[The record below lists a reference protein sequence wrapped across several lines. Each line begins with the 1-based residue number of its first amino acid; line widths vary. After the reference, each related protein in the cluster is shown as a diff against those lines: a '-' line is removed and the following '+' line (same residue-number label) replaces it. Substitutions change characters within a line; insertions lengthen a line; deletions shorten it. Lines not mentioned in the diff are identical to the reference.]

1 MLRSSRPGPPRRRPP
16 RMAKSSRKIICSNR
30 RARHDYHIEE
40 TLEAGLVL
48 VGSEVKSL
56 RAGKANLK
64 DSYARIQEG
73 EVFLVKAHISPYEQ
87 ANLQNHEP
95 ERQRKL
101 LLNHREIHRLR
112 VKVRERG
119 YTLVPLDMYFREGRA
134 KLTLALA
141 RGKRRYDKREA
152 IAKRETER
160 RLRRVLKQRER
171 GR

>member
-1 MLRSSRPGPPRRRPP
+1 
-16 RMAKSSRKIICSNR
+16 MAEPERKIVCSNR
-30 RARHDYHIEE
+30 RARFDYHIEE
-40 TLEAGLVL
+40 TFEAGLAL

-64 DSYARIQEG
+64 NAYARVEKG
-73 EVFLVKAHISPYEQ
+73 ELFLMKAHIAPSEP
-87 ANLQNHEP
+87 ATRQNHEP
-95 ERQRKL
+95 ERARKL
-101 LLNHREIHRLR
+101 LLNRREINRMGG
-112 VKVRERG
+112 KVRERG
-119 YTLVPLDMYFREGRA
+119 FTLIPLDIYFRKGRA

-160 RLRRVLKQRER
+160 RLRRVVRRKAR

>member
-1 MLRSSRPGPPRRRPP
+1 MLRSSRPAPPRRRPP
-16 RMAKSSRKIICSNR
+16 RMAKSSQKIICSNR

-40 TLEAGLVL
+40 TLEVGLVL

-56 RAGKANLK
+56 RAGKAHLK
-64 DSYARIQEG
+64 DAYARVHAG

-87 ANLQNHEP
+87 ASHQNHDP
-95 ERQRKL
+95 ERERKL

-119 YTLVPLDMYFREGRA
+119 YTLIPLDMYFRKGRA